1 MIGSP
6 VIIEH
11 QDVTDKN
18 ADKIRCGVISDAYFN
33 EPDGWYYAEGII
45 WDDKAISL
53 INDGWSVSCSY
64 DFLAFND
71 EGGEENNIKY
81 DKEFTELNFT
91 HLAIVN
97 NPRYERANI
106 VFNSKVKSTEVNNED
121 KWITIHP
128 NGEDAKGRP
137 LLLKD
142 GETPREALARAYGVD
157 EAKGQQKLFPTKE
170 FKKTREDFQR
180 EEQEQK
186 DIFAQHQKKLETKYR
201 NMEFAGTENPDELQD
216 LSGED
221 VDFEEWE
228 YKKQSDIKDNEAVK
242 RGLDEETVKKQIEK
256 LKKGK
261 EYRIN
266 KSARLTFTGDF
277 DNEGMPIFQND
288 KGYKQGYSLTNYFE
302 EINEEQS
309 KDKQEP
315 EWLQREKQK
324 LDRQTTQMYEDR
336 YATEHPETYK
346 KNLEKTKNKQSGT
359 TDKQETNFEKYAFNK
374 ENFQKAIKQ
383 SDIKSIEKSI
393 KDLRTRFD
401 WAFGTDKKQQVIKDL
416 DVLYDTLSEA
426 STNEIS
432 EDEFENLVS
441 QISEVDKYISD
452 IMTKDYTKEDKSTK
466 AKYLGVKKSK
476 TNNSKE
482 KDMTLLD
489 ELKKL
494 IFKVENEKE
503 NKMDSKSKIL
513 SILNEKEVDKETI
526 EEIKNE
532 IEKMEEEKEEV
543 KNKKKV
549 KNEEEEIEEKEE
561 EKEVDNEEE
570 EDDEEKVEEL
580 KKEEKK
586 DVENKCKN
594 SKETSTFDK
603 INAIYN
609 SVRALK
615 PQIKYTS
622 RQEKLDNAVE
632 YFKN

>member
-106 VFNSKVKSTEVNNED
+106 VFNSKVEND

-228 YKKQSDIKDNEAVK
+228 DKKQSDTKGQDNNKKTYNQYFSDKRTGMSMYDDVLNDEHYANTKQRFPKVITMSPQKYIDTVADGFDKMHVK
-242 RGLDEETVKKQIEK
+242 YDDNPIRVTSEELVKSRTDEK
-256 LKKGK
+256 LNKLREKFGK
-261 EYRIN
+261 EPFDMPMIGYEMQKDRSTDMAFQEGIHRAILA
-266 KSARLTFTGDF
+266 KEAGLKEIPVAIYSTGRYGEKFT
-277 DNEGMPIFQND
+277 
-288 KGYKQGYSLTNYFE
+288 
-302 EINEEQS
+302 NEEL
-309 KDKQEP
+309 KNNLDKVI
-315 EWLQREKQK
+315 
-324 LDRQTTQMYEDR
+324 
-336 YATEHPETYK
+336 
-346 KNLEKTKNKQSGT
+346 KNL
-359 TDKQETNFEKYAFNK
+359 FN
-374 ENFQKAIKQ
+374 N
-383 SDIKSIEKSI
+383 
-393 KDLRTRFD
+393 
-401 WAFGTDKKQQVIKDL
+401 
-416 DVLYDTLSEA
+416 
-426 STNEIS
+426 
-432 EDEFENLVS
+432 
-441 QISEVDKYISD
+441 
-452 IMTKDYTKEDKSTK
+452 
-466 AKYLGVKKSK
+466 K

-482 KDMTLLD
+482 QDMKLLD

-494 IFKVENEKE
+494 ITKVENNKE
-503 NKMDSKSKIL
+503 NEEMID
-513 SILNEKEVDKETI
+513 NEKVDKRKLIDEVGGILKGKVDDEIIRTI
-526 EEIKNE
+526 IK
-532 IEKMEEEKEEV
+532 KMEEASYNDSEASADNKKVKNEDDEEKKIDNEEDEKEEV

-549 KNEEEEIEEKEE
+549 KNEEDEE
-561 EKEVDNEEE
+561 
-570 EDDEEKVEEL
+570 DEEKVEEL

-615 PQIKYTS
+615 PQTKYTS